1 MKSFRSDGRQ
11 SRSNGRLNS
20 PFYACPQ
27 AALFVLSV
35 DPVPASNEIQPQSTP
50 QNIQHSLRRFPK
62 FGAGSRSGHLLRI
75 LGVGFGL
82 AVGIG
87 NTIGTGILRTPGK
100 VAGYLGNGWLIFVVW
115 LLGGIYALLCSSSV
129 TELGCMLPRAGG
141 WYVYAHR
148 AFGEKA
154 GFVVGCCD
162 FTVQSAANA
171 YLAVAFGEFVGEL
184 LPVLAG
190 HVRLLA
196 AMALA
201 SLAILNWIGLKTGSR
216 AQEITSLVKALGLIA
231 LVIAA
236 FTISVK
242 AGAASLLPSN
252 LIVHPHSIFLGLMLA
267 LQGVVVTYDGWYAPI
282 YFVEEDKDPAKNLP
296 RSMIGTALSCIAIFL
311 LVNAAFFHVLHMNHL
326 AGSPM
331 PAVDAA
337 TLLFGS
343 YGRQLIL
350 LISVVAAISSI
361 NAALLYMPRILFSM
375 SRDGL
380 LPRNVTY
387 VNRGG
392 TPSLALFLCAAVSIA
407 LVLNGSFDALI
418 AMASILFVAV
428 YLSGFASLLILRRSE
443 PDIPRPYKAWWYPWS
458 TVLVLLASVGFLLG
472 SVIGDLKHSLFTAIL
487 ILLSYVASVMI
498 VRKKVHQH
506 A

>member
-1 MKSFRSDGRQ
+1 M
-11 SRSNGRLNS
+11 
-20 PFYACPQ
+20 
-27 AALFVLSV
+27 
-35 DPVPASNEIQPQSTP
+35 
-50 QNIQHSLRRFPK
+50 
-62 FGAGSRSGHLLRI
+62 LRI

-87 NTIGTGILRTPGK
+87 NTIGTGILRTPGE
-100 VAGYLGNGWLIFVVW
+100 VAGYLGNGWLIFAVW
-115 LLGGIYALLCSSSV
+115 LLGGIYALLCSSSA

-141 WYVYAHR
+141 WYVYSRR
-148 AFGEKA
+148 AFGAKA
-154 GFVVGCCD
+154 GFVVACCD
-162 FTVQSAANA
+162 FTVQSVANA
-171 YLAVAFGEFVGEL
+171 YLAVAFAEFVGEL
-184 LPVLAG
+184 LPMLAG
-190 HVRLLA
+190 HVRLLGTL
-196 AMALA
+196 ALA
-201 SLAILNWIGLKTGSR
+201 SLATLNWIGLKTGSR

-242 AGAASLLPSN
+242 AGTASLLPSD
-252 LIVHPHSIFLGLMLA
+252 LFVHPHSIFLGLMLA

-311 LVNAAFFHVLHMNHL
+311 LVNAALFHVLRMDHL

-337 TLLFGS
+337 MLLFGS
-343 YGRQLIL
+343 SGRKLIL
-350 LISVVAAISSI
+350 LISVVAVISSI
-361 NAALLYMPRILFSM
+361 NAALMYIPRILFSM

-380 LPRNVTY
+380 LPRSITS

-392 TPSLALFLCAAVSIA
+392 TPSLALFLCASVSIA
-407 LVLNGSFDALI
+407 LVLSGSFDALI
-418 AMASILFVAV
+418 AIGSILFVAV
-428 YLSGFASLLILRRSE
+428 YLSGFASLLILRKSE
-443 PDIPRPYKAWWYPWS
+443 PDLVRPYKALWYPWS
-458 TVLVLLASVGFLLG
+458 TLLILLASAAFLLG

-487 ILLSYVASVMI
+487 ILLSYVASILI
-498 VRKKVHQH
+498 VREKNHEQ